1 MGLLEKIKTSFGFTA
16 DNPVPA
22 KAKFA
27 TREDVVYA
35 PCSGV
40 LVSLK
45 EVNDE
50 VVSAG
55 LLGEGYGVMPVGDG
69 ILYAPCDC
77 RVGATTVTNPTTVPA
92 RPSRP
97 PAPTPT
103 STSPSRSTSLATISR
118 LSSPPR

>member
-1 MGLLEKIKTSFGFTA
+1 MGLLDKIKASFGFTA

-55 LLGEGYGVMPVGDG
+55 LRGSSH
-69 ILYAPCDC
+69 
-77 RVGATTVTNPTTVPA
+77 RRA
-92 RPSRP
+92 RRRSRP
-97 PAPTPT
+97 WPRARYRSCTP
-103 STSPSRSTSLATISR
+103 
-118 LSSPPR
+118 